1 MPRLSRAD
9 SSLVVEILEQTL
21 ATSSRDPGRA
31 RRVEAVLDR
40 LRGRIAQAAVA
51 SGESAQRKDDAHRGV
66 PRVTASTFD
75 GPGADG
81 GALS

>member
-1 MPRLSRAD
+1 MPRLTRAD

-21 ATSSRDPGRA
+21 AASPGGLGRA
-31 RRVEAVLDR
+31 RRLEAIVER

-51 SGESAQRKDDAHRGV
+51 SGEGARRQDDV
-66 PRVTASTFD
+66 PARVTASRSD